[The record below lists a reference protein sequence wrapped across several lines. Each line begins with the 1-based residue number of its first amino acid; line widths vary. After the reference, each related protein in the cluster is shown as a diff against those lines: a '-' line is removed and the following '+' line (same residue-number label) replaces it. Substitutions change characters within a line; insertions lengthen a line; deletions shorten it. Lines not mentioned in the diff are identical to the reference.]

1 MDGHLR
7 PVLVGV
13 DGSYASTGAIR
24 AGRVEARRLG
34 APLRLVHVVPDYFP
48 LAPVDPLTS
57 EGLTEAGARL
67 LAQAEAEA
75 RAEAPDLHVDTD
87 LRRGGSATQLAAA
100 VDDAAAA
107 VLFVGRD
114 EQALIDRVL
123 LGSTAA
129 GAAARATRPVVAV
142 PAGWEPSGARG
153 EVVVAVKSPA
163 HSSELLSDAFAAAE
177 ARGARL
183 VVLHSW
189 KLLSAYE
196 HILASRVR
204 NEDLVRRS
212 TTELESLLQDWRV
225 GYPDVEVEIRIVH
238 DHPVHALVEASR
250 SADLLVLVRH
260 GHDLPSGS
268 LGSLGGTG
276 RAVLRG
282 AECPVR
288 IVPPGGVPE
297 VPGLVLESAGEAAK

>member
-7 PVLVGV
+7 PVLIGV
-13 DGSYASTGAIR
+13 DGSHASTGAIR
-24 AGRVEARRLG
+24 AGLVEARRLG
-34 APLRLVHVVPDYFP
+34 APLRLVHVVPDYLLLAPLDP
-48 LAPVDPLTS
+48 LAS
-57 EGLTEAGARL
+57 EGVTEGGARL

-75 RAEAPDLHVDTD
+75 RAEAPDLQVDTD
-87 LRRGGSATQLAAA
+87 LRRGGSAAQLAAA

-123 LGSTAA
+123 LGNTAA
-129 GAAARATRPVVAV
+129 GAAARAARPVVTV
-142 PAGWEPSGARG
+142 PADWEPSAAPG

-177 ARGARL
+177 ARGGRL

-189 KLLSAYE
+189 KLPSAYE
-196 HILASRVR
+196 DIITSRVKT
-204 NEDLVRRS
+204 EDLVRRS
-212 TTELESLLQDWRV
+212 TAELESLLRDWRV

-238 DHPVHALVEASR
+238 DQAAHALVAASR

-260 GHDLPSGS
+260 GHGFPSGI
-268 LGSLGGTG
+268 LGGTG

-288 IVPPGGVPE
+288 IVPPDGVPE
-297 VPGLVLESAGEAAK
+297 VPGLVLESAGELAK